1 MSTTSQ
7 NTFKR
12 QSNMNF
18 QNNRGHRNHR
28 NQRNQRPRNN
38 FKQPR
43 RKFNQ
48 PEEKRNTFVNVGP
61 HLRRMAGNNYTMR
74 DELDQ
79 ESHKSSRG
87 VDGRLVV
94 GSEAWGNIQKR
105 FGNKYIYTP
114 DETTPE
120 WREKYLPKQSRQE
133 SNVNPDEEVEMLG
146 WEYHEDQGGYFT
158 HKAYHNKKF
167 NYHTVRVDGEIYK
180 LPKAEDGFKDERG
193 LCFVIGFDQ
202 KTHQWKHMQN
212 SWVSYWDTAE
222 GVKQSKNKDYRLK
235 RSINKKRYER
245 ARKNNVNEIMA
256 RVDYDTLMQNGNY

>member
-1 MSTTSQ
+1 
-7 NTFKR
+7 
-12 QSNMNF
+12 
-18 QNNRGHRNHR
+18 
-28 NQRNQRPRNN
+28 
-38 FKQPR
+38 
-43 RKFNQ
+43 
-48 PEEKRNTFVNVGP
+48 
-61 HLRRMAGNNYTMR
+61 MR

-120 WREKYLPKQSRQE
+120 WREKYLPKQLRQE
-133 SNVNPDEEVEMLG
+133 STVNPDEEVEMLG

-167 NYHTVRVDGEIYK
+167 NYHTVRVNGEIYK